1 MASASQG
8 KAEQPAPEELEVWV
22 EPEGLEVA
30 VPVGAVGRE
39 VAPEVE
45 AAREVAVPEAAVK
58 LFVTNEGI
66 SAGRGAGRI
75 FFNQL

>member
-30 VPVGAVGRE
+30 VPVGAAG
-39 VAPEVE
+39 
-45 AAREVAVPEAAVK
+45 REVAVPVAAVK
-58 LFVTNEGI
+58 PFVTNEGI
-66 SAGRGAGRI
+66 SAG
-75 FFNQL
+75 